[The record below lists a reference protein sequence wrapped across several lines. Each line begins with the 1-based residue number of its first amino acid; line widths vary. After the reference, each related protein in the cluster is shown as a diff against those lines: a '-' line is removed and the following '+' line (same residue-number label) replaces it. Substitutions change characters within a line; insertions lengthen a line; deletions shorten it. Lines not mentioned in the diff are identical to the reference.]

1 MNYQATKIFLKSGR
15 IVVLCL
21 YLLFVLFPIYW
32 MVATSFKH
40 NTEIINAQELTYF
53 PQKFTAENYNQL
65 FSMYDYGNMLKNSI
79 IVSLSSAFCITMLS
93 IFGGYGLA
101 RYQFKTKTLFLLF
114 FLVTQ
119 MIPGILV
126 IIPLYVIFS
135 KINLVNTRLS
145 LFIFYLVSNLP
156 FCAITM
162 RSFFERIPYTLEEAA
177 TVDGCTKLQTL
188 RKIVLPVMFPGIVAV
203 FVFAFIGI
211 VSWEFNKLV
220 SSIIFVACA
229 TFQVLLVAEDLLFRS
244 PEEIATIQK
253 ILSDYRKYNLEVFT
267 VVTKIVIK
275 NTTNEDLVTD
285 INRLLNIKREILDIE
300 SNINLKESKRLIKRA
315 TKEVELYMKQLN
327 TNIYGEQQ

>member
-1 MNYQATKIFLKSGR
+1 MNYQVTKTLLKSGR
-15 IVVLCL
+15 IIVLCL

-203 FVFAFIGI
+203 FVFAFIGAWNELI
-211 VSWEFNKLV
+211 AGT
-220 SSIIFVACA
+220 IFINTPNYWTIPIGLKSLIGKYDVKWG
-229 TFQVLLVAEDLLFRS
+229 VLMAGGVLALLPTAIMFA
-244 PEEIATIQK
+244 IMQK
-253 ILSDYRKYNLEVFT
+253 F
-267 VVTKIVIK
+267 VVEGLTAGAV
-275 NTTNEDLVTD
+275 
-285 INRLLNIKREILDIE
+285 
-300 SNINLKESKRLIKRA
+300 KE
-315 TKEVELYMKQLN
+315 
-327 TNIYGEQQ
+327 

>member
-1 MNYQATKIFLKSGR
+1 MLFRSKIFLKSGR

-93 IFGGYGLA
+93 ISGGYGLA

-203 FVFAFIGI
+203 FVFAFIGAWNELI
-211 VSWEFNKLV
+211 AGTIFINTPNYWTIPIGLK
-220 SSIIFVACA
+220 SSH
-229 TFQVLLVAEDLLFRS
+229 
-244 PEEIATIQK
+244 
-253 ILSDYRKYNLEVFT
+253 
-267 VVTKIVIK
+267 
-275 NTTNEDLVTD
+275 
-285 INRLLNIKREILDIE
+285 
-300 SNINLKESKRLIKRA
+300 
-315 TKEVELYMKQLN
+315 
-327 TNIYGEQQ
+327 

>member
-1 MNYQATKIFLKSGR
+1 MNYQVTKTALKSGR
-15 IVVLCL
+15 FIVLCL
-21 YLLFVLFPIYW
+21 YLIFVLFPIYW
-32 MVATSFKH
+32 MVVTSLKG
-40 NTEIINAQELTYF
+40 NAEIINTQELTYF

-203 FVFAFIGI
+203 FVFAFIGAWNELI
-211 VSWEFNKLV
+211 AGT
-220 SSIIFVACA
+220 IFINTPNYWTIPIGLKSLIGKYDVKWG
-229 TFQVLLVAEDLLFRS
+229 VLMAGGVLALLPTAIMFA
-244 PEEIATIQK
+244 IMQK
-253 ILSDYRKYNLEVFT
+253 F
-267 VVTKIVIK
+267 VVEGLTAGAV
-275 NTTNEDLVTD
+275 
-285 INRLLNIKREILDIE
+285 
-300 SNINLKESKRLIKRA
+300 KE
-315 TKEVELYMKQLN
+315 
-327 TNIYGEQQ
+327 